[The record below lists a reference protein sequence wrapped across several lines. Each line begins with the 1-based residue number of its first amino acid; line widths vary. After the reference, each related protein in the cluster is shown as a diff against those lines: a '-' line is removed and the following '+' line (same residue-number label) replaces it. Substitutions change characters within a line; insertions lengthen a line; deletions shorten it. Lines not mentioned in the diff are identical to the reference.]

1 MTLCF
6 TKGKFR
12 PRDRHIQRELHM
24 KIEAEIGV
32 MYLQTKESQRWPATQ
47 QKLGENHGT
56 VSPSQ
61 PSDGTNPANKNCE
74 TINFCCLSYLVCGT
88 LLQ

>member
-1 MTLCF
+1 
-6 TKGKFR
+6 
-12 PRDRHIQRELHM
+12 M
-24 KIEAEIGV
+24 KMKAEIGV

-61 PSDGTNPANKNCE
+61 PSDGANPADKNCE
-74 TINFCCLSYLVCGT
+74 TISVV
-88 LLQ
+88 